1 MNQQRTVLDALL
13 EQLAAQGQYNANE
26 VEGPAAILWPDPER
40 QFEALAP
47 RLRQELPHF
56 LTLGPYSPG
65 ERTGPAIWIRCML
78 ERTLPE
84 ADWPEDAV
92 PIVYLPGVSRRD
104 LRASD
109 ECPKEL
115 QPLVDLQY
123 AGTVWS
129 QVSHRDWTVM
139 AFLVSD
145 TGGLGLD
152 VAKDDDTREAVLR
165 ALVKLADCKVEE
177 LRGRRLERTD
187 FDNLINP
194 DGIQQ
199 ILRWLNDPQGYCA
212 DCDGDAWH
220 AFRNHCAK
228 HGFDPDAD
236 GPLVA
241 AEKLGARQGEWETVW
256 QRFAEAPANYP
267 GIPAWL
273 DRAAP
278 EQMDSLFDDESSW
291 PKFNAQRE
299 KQLRAALLGLDETG
313 PEDARSA
320 IAALEGKHGERR
332 GWVWAKLGMAPLA
345 VCLEH
350 LAALAEHTA
359 KPLLGATPEEMAEA
373 YVNGRWQADA
383 EALAALNAVRQQEDI
398 SAARTA
404 IRAVYARWLE
414 DAAILFQSRLT
425 EHGVPEPAP
434 VPEVAPGC
442 CVLFADG
449 LRFDLA
455 RELSAALQ
463 KAGMEHTLDWN
474 FAALPSVT
482 ATTKPA
488 VSPIADQLTGAEK
501 GADFMPCL
509 KTDGKPL
516 TTDRF
521 RKLLAEQGIVFL
533 QPNETGDPSGKA
545 WTEWGSI
552 DKQGHAEQWKLA
564 WRIEEEVNGLLD
576 RVRSLKSAG
585 WSEVRIVTDHGW
597 LLLPGGLPKLELPA
611 YLAES
616 RWGRCAEL
624 RATSQVTLTT
634 VDWCWNPDVRIA
646 MASGI
651 SCFAKGYEFAHGG
664 LSLQECVAP
673 VLVVGAAKEVE
684 SAARIVELTWSGLR
698 VRAKVEGASGLKF
711 DVRTKPADAGT
722 SVIKDGQPVA
732 VADNGTV
739 TALVTDDDLI
749 GTTAA
754 AVVLGGSGE
763 VLAKMNVEIGGT
775 D

>member
-1 MNQQRTVLDALL
+1 
-13 EQLAAQGQYNANE
+13 
-26 VEGPAAILWPDPER
+26 
-40 QFEALAP
+40 
-47 RLRQELPHF
+47 
-56 LTLGPYSPG
+56 
-65 ERTGPAIWIRCML
+65 
-78 ERTLPE
+78 
-84 ADWPEDAV
+84 
-92 PIVYLPGVSRRD
+92 
-104 LRASD
+104 
-109 ECPKEL
+109 
-115 QPLVDLQY
+115 
-123 AGTVWS
+123 
-129 QVSHRDWTVM
+129 
-139 AFLVSD
+139 
-145 TGGLGLD
+145 
-152 VAKDDDTREAVLR
+152 
-165 ALVKLADCKVEE
+165 
-177 LRGRRLERTD
+177 
-187 FDNLINP
+187 
-194 DGIQQ
+194 
-199 ILRWLNDPQGYCA
+199 
-212 DCDGDAWH
+212 
-220 AFRNHCAK
+220 
-228 HGFDPDAD
+228 
-236 GPLVA
+236 
-241 AEKLGARQGEWETVW
+241 
-256 QRFAEAPANYP
+256 
-267 GIPAWL
+267 
-273 DRAAP
+273 
-278 EQMDSLFDDESSW
+278 
-291 PKFNAQRE
+291 
-299 KQLRAALLGLDETG
+299 
-313 PEDARSA
+313 
-320 IAALEGKHGERR
+320 
-332 GWVWAKLGMAPLA
+332 
-345 VCLEH
+345 
-350 LAALAEHTA
+350 
-359 KPLLGATPEEMAEA
+359 
-373 YVNGRWQADA
+373 
-383 EALAALNAVRQQEDI
+383 
-398 SAARTA
+398 
-404 IRAVYARWLE
+404 
-414 DAAILFQSRLT
+414 
-425 EHGVPEPAP
+425 
-434 VPEVAPGC
+434 
-442 CVLFADG
+442 
-449 LRFDLA
+449 
-455 RELSAALQ
+455 
-463 KAGMEHTLDWN
+463 
-474 FAALPSVT
+474 
-482 ATTKPA
+482 
-488 VSPIADQLTGAEK
+488 
-501 GADFMPCL
+501 MPCL